1 MGEYVKLNDQIIK
14 LGTCED
20 LYYARRDQIKDN
32 LPLMSKVDGN
42 DEPVGY
48 LDPKNGYRYRFPFPD
63 EDEQKLGT
71 YEKFDRGLLVGV
83 PYDILEGVEHDRII
97 QGVSCHGAYN
107 VNQSLKCP
115 ADPGFVVSC
124 SPRTELAPVEIV
136 QQKQVDG
143 QLWTVCRCGWCHAK
157 FRLNQDHAEKLCA
170 AIREYNNNEYGQ
182 EIIKRVLAGY
192 EKSE

>member
-97 QGVSCHGAYN
+97 QGGELSWGVQCESIAQVSRGSGFCRKL
-107 VNQSLKCP
+107 QPPDRTCP
-115 ADPGFVVSC
+115 G
-124 SPRTELAPVEIV
+124 
-136 QQKQVDG
+136 
-143 QLWTVCRCGWCHAK
+143 
-157 FRLNQDHAEKLCA
+157 
-170 AIREYNNNEYGQ
+170 
-182 EIIKRVLAGY
+182 
-192 EKSE
+192 